1 MDDEDSEDEAIDPA
15 SSLNS
20 NVGVDTKEDFGEEF
34 DDFEAGAMDEEFGD
48 FDEGFQEPSLSG
60 RHVPEP
66 QKSTDSSQA
75 PSSTTFPFVSRSV
88 GYPKSCL
95 RSCIS
100 LLSKHL
106 NVADYQIYSSHYLIS
121 VDLIH

>member
-1 MDDEDSEDEAIDPA
+1 MDDEGSEDETIDAA

-20 NVGVDTKEDFGEEF
+20 DIGVNTKEDFGEDF

-60 RHVPEP
+60 HHVPGP

-75 PSSTTFPFVSRSV
+75 PSSTFPFVSRSV

-100 LLSKHL
+100 LSKHL
-106 NVADYQIYSSHYLIS
+106 NVADY
-121 VDLIH
+121 